1 MTAVLFPLTM
11 QASLG
16 VQIFKWFQNNDRC
29 ETNEPRRREANKSA
43 TLTCEDD
50 DDSTAEHL
58 RELGKEIQ
66 KKKFDEDKV
75 CRLLTLT
82 FRARQEESRS
92 IAHSSSRIQEMF
104 KTYPSLKDPRFLA
117 QDLFLKAGTAFTN
130 MGAIYDQCSEMNSRW
145 DMEIMPAI
153 IEYGIQSKVQG
164 STQALATGNAKA
176 WQCLIILVEK
186 LKPKG
191 NKSKTIERLSRVIC
205 VSESVPQ
212 CLTKMRSVNDPYI
225 AVIGSIY
232 DVKSCSL
239 ICEGK
244 VVVANI
250 GCRIFSML
258 IVLMGFCH
266 AFCLHYHSEVREALE
281 MLQEKMFGIVE
292 GKKKSTAY
300 LNMTVTATQTGYM
313 HAWILLHGA
322 MYI

>member
-104 KTYPSLKDPRFLA
+104 KTYPSLKDPRFVSYLMYTCMSA
-117 QDLFLKAGTAFTN
+117 YVCVYLFN
-130 MGAIYDQCSEMNSRW
+130 RIIMMG
-145 DMEIMPAI
+145 
-153 IEYGIQSKVQG
+153 
-164 STQALATGNAKA
+164 
-176 WQCLIILVEK
+176 IL
-186 LKPKG
+186 
-191 NKSKTIERLSRVIC
+191 
-205 VSESVPQ
+205 
-212 CLTKMRSVNDPYI
+212 
-225 AVIGSIY
+225 
-232 DVKSCSL
+232 
-239 ICEGK
+239 
-244 VVVANI
+244 
-250 GCRIFSML
+250 
-258 IVLMGFCH
+258 
-266 AFCLHYHSEVREALE
+266 
-281 MLQEKMFGIVE
+281 
-292 GKKKSTAY
+292 Y
-300 LNMTVTATQTGYM
+300 LNIY
-313 HAWILLHGA
+313 
-322 MYI
+322 